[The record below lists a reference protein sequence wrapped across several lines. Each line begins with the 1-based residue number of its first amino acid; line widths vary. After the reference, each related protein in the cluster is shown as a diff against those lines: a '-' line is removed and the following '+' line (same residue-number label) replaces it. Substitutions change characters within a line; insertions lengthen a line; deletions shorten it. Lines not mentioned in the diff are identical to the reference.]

1 MGGTKLRDWIG
12 LLYNPAGSLLPSFVW
27 TQRWTQTWHK
37 KSKKKEQWVEENW
50 AMGLSSTR
58 TSSRADSVRPSC
70 HYAVGGRDIVLVN
83 RTRYA
88 RFFLRTGV
96 GLEIGGRERPFVP
109 AVFLL
114 VNCFG
119 CNFWL
124 AGNRWEGHFVP
135 VFFQFL
141 PALQRRWTKNE
152 RVLMR

>member
-1 MGGTKLRDWIG
+1 
-12 LLYNPAGSLLPSFVW
+12 
-27 TQRWTQTWHK
+27 
-37 KSKKKEQWVEENW
+37 
-50 AMGLSSTR
+50 MGLSSTR

-114 VNCFG
+114 VNFLAFLFFILFFSSGGWVKRKLKLPHFFG
-119 CNFWL
+119 L
-124 AGNRWEGHFVP
+124 D
-135 VFFQFL
+135 FFFGGKSL
-141 PALQRRWTKNE
+141 VGVSRHPGS
-152 RVLMR
+152 